1 MAELSPARPAVNR
14 SGAFGAAGLTLDGGI
29 GLPHFQWTPQ
39 LERSNVAYLT
49 SPLKWCVGVVFRH
62 WFTISARARWGQ
74 SRIVAPLY
82 DRAFTM
88 SQHYARTSRPNDLA
102 SRLDTG
108 FRAAIVTA
116 LANSIGDVAAK
127 VDPLI
132 KSAANPKFGDFQAN
146 FAMALAKSLGK
157 NPREVAQ
164 AVIDAA
170 PQSLRDLCEPF
181 EIAGPGFVNVRL
193 RPEALAAALTAMD
206 SPALGVSNA
215 NNSHT
220 VAVDLCG
227 VNVAKQ
233 MHVGHLRAT
242 IIGDTIARLFE
253 RLGWKVHRQ
262 NHLGDWGL
270 PIAMT
275 LAALR
280 RAKVDIARV
289 TLDDLNTAYRNAQA
303 QGRDDAP
310 GLAAAHATGA
320 GPHRIAELEAQ
331 HEGAA
336 AALADAHDT
345 LRRLQ
350 SGDAAVVAD
359 WQKLIDVT
367 MREVYETAQLLGVD
381 LKDEHNRGESFFR
394 DRLAPTVDAFVTA
407 NLAVR
412 DAGALIVR
420 FEGRERP
427 LLIQKSDGTSLYAT
441 TDLAAARYRIQ
452 DLGAELV
459 VYCVDAR
466 QRDHFK
472 DVFDA
477 VALIGW
483 TKRSGGDDAALVH
496 VPFGAVLGAD
506 KRPLKTRS
514 GENFTLKALLDEAIA
529 RGRRE
534 VHARAAVAD
543 SPTASLSHT
552 ELDAIGQAVGVAAI
566 KYADLSSD
574 VGRDYV
580 FDLDRMVSFE
590 GDTGPYAQ
598 YAHARI
604 AGILAKA
611 AALGATSGAIVITT
625 AEERALALNLLRY
638 GSAIEDAA
646 VQLAPNRIAAFIF
659 ELANTFNAFYQAC
672 PVLRG
677 GDESTRASRLHL
689 CDLTRRVLA
698 DALSIMAIVA
708 PPRM

>member
-1 MAELSPARPAVNR
+1 MSSLCESNSSSHGNGDLVEQLASGFKIALQ
-14 SGAFGAAGLTLDGGI
+14 GAFGEAG
-29 GLPHFQWTPQ
+29 
-39 LERSNVAYLT
+39 
-49 SPLKWCVGVVFRH
+49 
-62 WFTISARARWGQ
+62 
-74 SRIVAPLY
+74 
-82 DRAFTM
+82 
-88 SQHYARTSRPNDLA
+88 
-102 SRLDTG
+102 
-108 FRAAIVTA
+108 TA
-116 LANSIGDVAAK
+116 TDPSIK
-127 VDPLI
+127 V
-132 KSAANPKFGDFQAN
+132 AANPKFGDFQAN
-146 FAMALAKSLGK
+146 FAMGLAKTLASSHGNHPK
-157 NPREVAQ
+157 EIAQ
-164 AVIDAA
+164 LVIDHA

-181 EIAGPGFVNVRL
+181 EIAGPGFVNIRL
-193 RPEALAAALTAMD
+193 RPTTIANALTAMD
-206 SPALGVSNA
+206 NSTLGVPNA
-215 NNSHT
+215 KGLRT

-242 IIGDTIARLFE
+242 IIGDTIARLYE
-253 RLGWKVHRQ
+253 RLGWKVYRQ

-280 RAKVDIARV
+280 RAKIEIARV

-303 QGRDDAP
+303 QGRDDEP
-310 GLAAAHATGA
+310 GLAAARATQV

-336 AALADAHDT
+336 VALADAHDT

-350 SGDAAVVAD
+350 SGDTSVVAD

-367 MREVYETAQLLGVD
+367 MCEVYETAATLGVD
-381 LKDEHNRGESFFR
+381 LKPDHNRGESFFR
-394 DRLAPTVDAFVTA
+394 DRLAPTVDAFVQA
-407 NLAVR
+407 KLAER
-412 DAGALIVR
+412 DAGALVVR
-420 FEGRERP
+420 FADRERP

-441 TDLAAARYRIQ
+441 TDLAAVRYRIQ
-452 DLGAELV
+452 DLGAERV

-466 QRDHFK
+466 QRDHFR

-477 VALIGW
+477 VRLIGW
-483 TKRSGGDDAALVH
+483 TKLPSGSDAHLVH
-496 VPFGAVLGAD
+496 VPFGAVLGPD

-514 GENFTLKALLDEAIA
+514 GENFTLKALLDEAVA

-534 VHARAAVAD
+534 VRARSAIPE
-543 SPTASLSHT
+543 SPTAGMSSD
-552 ELDAIGQAVGVAAI
+552 ELDAIGQAVGIAAI

-574 VGRDYV
+574 VARDYV

-611 AALGATSGAIVITT
+611 SGRDADCPIALVN
-625 AEERALALNLLRY
+625 AEERALALALLRY
-638 GSAIEDAA
+638 SNAVEDAA
-646 VQLAPNRIAAFIF
+646 KQLAPNRLAAFIH

-677 GDESTRASRLHL
+677 VDDATRASRLRM
-689 CDLTRRVLA
+689 CDITRRVLA
-698 DALSIMAIVA
+698 DALSIMGIVA
-708 PPRM
+708 PNRM

>member
-1 MAELSPARPAVNR
+1 MSQ
-14 SGAFGAAGLTLDGGI
+14 T
-29 GLPHFQWTPQ
+29 H
-39 LERSNVAYLT
+39 
-49 SPLKWCVGVVFRH
+49 
-62 WFTISARARWGQ
+62 ARA
-74 SRIVAPLY
+74 
-82 DRAFTM
+82 
-88 SQHYARTSRPNDLA
+88 SRPDDLA
-102 SRLDTG
+102 SQLEAG
-108 FRAAIVTA
+108 FRTAIIAA
-116 LANSIGDVAAK
+116 LAECTSVAAAQI
-127 VDPLI
+127 DPLI
-132 KSAANPKFGDFQAN
+132 KAAANPIFGDFQAN
-146 FAMALAKSLGK
+146 FAMSLAKTLGK

-164 AVIDAA
+164 MVIDCA
-170 PQSLRDLCEPF
+170 PASLLELCDPF
-181 EIAGPGFVNVRL
+181 EIAGPGFVNIRL
-193 RPEALAAALTAMD
+193 RPETIATALAQMD
-206 SPALGVSNA
+206 NPSLGVSNA
-215 NNSHT
+215 NHTHT

-253 RLGWKVHRQ
+253 RLGWRVHRQ

-289 TLDDLNTAYRNAQA
+289 TLDDLNAAYRNAQA
-303 QGRDDAP
+303 QGRDDEA
-310 GLAAAHATGA
+310 GLAAAHATGVGA
-320 GPHRIAELEAQ
+320 HRIAELEAQ

-336 AALADAHDT
+336 AAIADAHDT

-350 SGDAAVVAD
+350 SGERGVVAD

-367 MREVYETAQLLGVD
+367 MHEVYETAQVLGVD
-381 LKDEHNRGESFFR
+381 LKPEHNRGESFFR

-412 DAGALIVR
+412 DAGALVVR
-420 FEGRERP
+420 FDGRERP

-441 TDLAAARYRIQ
+441 TDLAAARYRVQ

-477 VALIGW
+477 VKLIGW
-483 TKRSGGDDAALVH
+483 TVRPDHSQASLVH

-534 VHARAAVAD
+534 VHARAASPDA
-543 SPTASLSHT
+543 PTASLSSS
-552 ELDAIGQAVGVAAI
+552 ELDAIGRAVGIAAI

-598 YAHARI
+598 YAHARL

-611 AALGATSGAIVITT
+611 TALGATSGAIVIATPQ
-625 AEERALALNLLRY
+625 ERALALNLLRY

-646 VQLAPNRIAAFIF
+646 AQLAPNRIAAFIF

-677 GDESTRASRLHL
+677 SDEATRASRLHL
-689 CDLTRRVLA
+689 CDLTRKVLA
-698 DALSIMAIVA
+698 DALSIMAIEA
-708 PPRM
+708 PSRM

>member
-1 MAELSPARPAVNR
+1 
-14 SGAFGAAGLTLDGGI
+14 
-29 GLPHFQWTPQ
+29 
-39 LERSNVAYLT
+39 
-49 SPLKWCVGVVFRH
+49 
-62 WFTISARARWGQ
+62 
-74 SRIVAPLY
+74 
-82 DRAFTM
+82 M
-88 SQHYARTSRPNDLA
+88 SQNHARTTRPNDLA
-102 SRLDTG
+102 TRLSAG
-108 FRAAIVTA
+108 FSSAITAA
-116 LANSIGDVAAK
+116 LGQSAAQT
-127 VDPLI
+127 DPTI
-132 KSAANPKFGDFQAN
+132 KAAANPKFGDFQAN
-146 FAMALAKSLGK
+146 FAMGLAKSLGK

-164 AVIDAA
+164 QVVDAA
-170 PQSLRDLCEPF
+170 PQSLRDDCEPF
-181 EIAGPGFVNVRL
+181 EIAGPGFVNIRL
-193 RPEALAAALTAMD
+193 RPETIAAALAAMD
-206 SPALGVSNA
+206 APTLGVSNGA
-215 NNSHT
+215 GAHT

-253 RLGWKVHRQ
+253 RLGWKVFRQ

-280 RAKVDIARV
+280 RAKVDLNRV
-289 TLDDLNTAYRNAQA
+289 TLNDLNRAYRNAQE
-303 QGRDDAP
+303 QGRDDEA
-310 GLAAAHATGA
+310 GLAAAEATGA
-320 GPHRIAELEAQ
+320 GPHRLAELQAQ
-331 HEGAA
+331 HVGAA
-336 AALADAHDT
+336 AAIADAHDT

-350 SGDAAVVAD
+350 SGDPAVVAD
-359 WQKLIDVT
+359 WQRLIDVT
-367 MREVYETAQLLGVD
+367 MQEVYETAQLLGVD
-381 LKDEHNRGESFFR
+381 LKPEHNRGESFFR
-394 DRLAPTVDAFVTA
+394 DRLAPTVDAFVQA

-412 DAGALIVR
+412 DAGALVVR

-452 DLGAELV
+452 DLGADLV

-477 VALIGW
+477 LRLIGW
-483 TKRSGGDDAALVH
+483 TTHADGTAASLVH

-534 VHARAAVAD
+534 VHARAASPDA
-543 SPTASLSHT
+543 PTASLNHT
-552 ELDAIGQAVGVAAI
+552 ELDAIGQAVGIAAI
-566 KYADLSSD
+566 KYADLASD

-611 AALGATSGAIVITT
+611 AAKGLGRGAIAITEP
-625 AEERALALNLLRY
+625 EERALALNLLRY
-638 GSAIEDAA
+638 PGTVEDAA
-646 VQLAPNRIAAFIF
+646 AQLAPNRLAAFIY

-677 GDESTRASRLHL
+677 SDEATCASRLQL
-689 CDLTRRVLA
+689 CALTQRVLA
-698 DALSIMAIVA
+698 DALSIMGITA
-708 PPRM
+708 PLRM

>member
-1 MAELSPARPAVNR
+1 MSQN
-14 SGAFGAAGLTLDGGI
+14 
-29 GLPHFQWTPQ
+29 
-39 LERSNVAYLT
+39 
-49 SPLKWCVGVVFRH
+49 
-62 WFTISARARWGQ
+62 SART
-74 SRIVAPLY
+74 P
-82 DRAFTM
+82 
-88 SQHYARTSRPNDLA
+88 RTNDLA
-102 SRLDTG
+102 NRIEAG
-108 FRAAIVTA
+108 FREALSAAMGESGSSA
-116 LANSIGDVAAK
+116 DPSIK
-127 VDPLI
+127 V
-132 KSAANPKFGDFQAN
+132 AANPKFGDFQAN
-146 FAMALAKSLGK
+146 FAMGLAKTLAQSLGK
-157 NPREVAQ
+157 NPREIAQ
-164 AVIDAA
+164 MVVDHA
-170 PQSLRDLCEPF
+170 PQSLRDLCEPM
-181 EIAGPGFVNVRL
+181 EIAGPGFVNIRL
-193 RPEALAAALTAMD
+193 KPEAIASALTAMD
-206 SPALGVSNA
+206 IPSLGMSDA
-215 NNSHT
+215 HGAHS

-242 IIGDTIARLFE
+242 IIGDTIARLYE
-253 RLGWKVHRQ
+253 RLGWKVFRQ

-275 LAALR
+275 IAALR
-280 RAKVDIARV
+280 RAKTDINRV
-289 TLDDLNTAYRNAQA
+289 TLDDLNTAYRNAQM
-303 QGRDDAP
+303 QGRDDEA
-310 GLAAAHATGA
+310 GLAAAHATHV

-331 HEGAA
+331 HDGASD
-336 AALADAHDT
+336 ALRDAHDT

-350 SGDAAVVAD
+350 SGDTAIVAD

-367 MREVYETAQLLGVD
+367 MREVYETAQILGVD
-381 LKDEHNRGESFFR
+381 LKPEHNRGESFFR
-394 DRLAPTVDAFVTA
+394 DRLASTVGDFVNA

-412 DAGALIVR
+412 DDGALVVR
-420 FEGRERP
+420 FADRERP

-441 TDLAAARYRIQ
+441 TDLAAVKYRIQ

-466 QRDHFK
+466 QRDHFR

-477 VALIGW
+477 VRLIGW
-483 TKRSGGDDAALVH
+483 TKRPDDSQASLVH

-514 GENFTLKALLDEAIA
+514 GENFTLKALLDEAVA

-534 VHARAAVAD
+534 VRSRAAVPDA
-543 SPTASLSHT
+543 PTSGMSGA
-552 ELDAIGQAVGVAAI
+552 ELDAIGEAVGIAAI

-604 AGILAKA
+604 SGILAKA
-611 AALGATSGAIVITT
+611 GANGATSPIIIGA

-638 GSAIEDAA
+638 PSAIEDAA
-646 VQLAPNRIAAFIF
+646 AQLAPNRLAAFIY
-659 ELANTFNAFYQAC
+659 ELANTFNSFYQSC

-677 GDESTRASRLHL
+677 IDDSTRCSRLRL

-698 DALSIMAIVA
+698 DALSIMAISA
-708 PPRM
+708 PARM